1 MTETQIKIVRTLMWI
16 FFPIAI
22 WKLIYMVNRFST
34 QDSLQTDSTL
44 TFMDKL
50 DGAIGIVA
58 IVLICIAVVALIQQF
73 FSTGRGQTEEAKI
86 ASAAPVLITIKPA
99 RAFLVHL
106 LFFVIA
112 LGFSVLLNVILLY
125 PDLIVDQDHLESIQW
140 FERVMF
146 GIFYVIAHFLIIVSG
161 LRLIKGMPPA
171 FIATERGFLYNPSGI
186 SSGWILWED
195 VEEARETPLLAGT
208 AWMSGPGILTV
219 IGIKLKYPEKYNAAA
234 FIPLLRSLVEK
245 GQTLNNYQTEGV
257 GDLFLEPVV
266 LGKKYDEVKA
276 LFMKYTK
283 RSIA

>member
-1 MTETQIKIVRTLMWI
+1 MTENQSKIVRTLMWI

-22 WKLIYMVNRFST
+22 WKLIYVINLFNT
-34 QDSLQTDSTL
+34 QGSLQTDSMP

-58 IVLICIAVVALIQQF
+58 IVLVCITVVALIQQF
-73 FSTGRGQTEEAKI
+73 FSSGRGQTEEAKI
-86 ASAAPVLITIKPA
+86 ASAAPVLMTIKRP
-99 RAFLVHL
+99 RAFLIHL
-106 LFFVIA
+106 LLFVSA

-125 PDLIVDQDHLESIQW
+125 PDLIIQEDHLESIQQ
-140 FERVMF
+140 FERILF
-146 GIFYVIAHFLIIVSG
+146 GLFYVIAHFLIIVSG

-171 FIATERGFLYNPSGI
+171 FIATEKGFRYTPYGI

-195 VEEARETPLLAGT
+195 IEEARETPLLAGT

-219 IGIKLKYPEKYNAAA
+219 FGIKLKYPDKYNAAA
-234 FIPLLRSLVEK
+234 LAPLMRSLVK
-245 GQTLNNYQTEGV
+245 KAQALNNYQTEGV

-276 LFMKYTK
+276 LFKKHT
-283 RSIA
+283 S